1 MSRDIRLEYPDAKG
15 YSVRNFKY
23 MAKFAALFPEKEI
36 VQEVLAQLSW
46 YFENRLPAPQ
56 SELATQMMKDPY
68 ILTLS
73 PSRRIC
79 WKEI

>member
-56 SELATQMMKDPY
+56 SELAT
-68 ILTLS
+68 
-73 PSRRIC
+73 
-79 WKEI
+79 